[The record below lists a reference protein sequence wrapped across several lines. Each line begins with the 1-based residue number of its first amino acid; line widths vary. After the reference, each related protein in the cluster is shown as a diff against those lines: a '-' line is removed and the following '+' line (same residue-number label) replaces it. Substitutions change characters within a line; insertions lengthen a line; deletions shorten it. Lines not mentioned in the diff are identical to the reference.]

1 MKRILNRIIRKAGQM
16 SNIVQHSLTCERGSC
31 RALMWVSVWSVCVTV
46 AVPTCTAVR
55 ECEYTCGSARYNW
68 KHNKPSYYTPCDY
81 NPPFS
86 RQTTPNSLSL
96 THTHTKT
103 AREWKFVSHRYTQVK
118 LCHRINFFFTW
129 APPWVYLGGMSE
141 HARHYSTGGRR
152 CVSTCAPEIP
162 GSQQCIVGL

>member
-31 RALMWVSVWSVCVTV
+31 RALMCVRVWSVCVTV

-68 KHNKPSYYTPCDY
+68 KHNKPSYYTP
-81 NPPFS
+81 PFC
-86 RQTTPNSLSL
+86 RQTTPISLSH
-96 THTHTKT
+96 TNACTHTKT

-118 LCHRINFFFTW
+118 LCHRIKFFFTW
-129 APPWVYLGGMSE
+129 APPWVYLGGVSG
-141 HARHYSTGGRR
+141 HAQHYSTGGYTRY
-152 CVSTCAPEIP
+152 TCAPEIP
-162 GSQQCIVGL
+162 GSQQGIVGL